1 MYVYMSH
8 ELCDINF
15 GSVISSKKKKS
26 MSGCTCSFFKI
37 LFIYLGHWIHALC
50 FKSELSRSFF
60 FELFS
65 IEVLN
70 SLTLLINWAVK
81 VNFFRDRIAFLN
93 GKESHYS
100 DSAFLIKHC
109 FIFKISIFHG
119 FLKQFR
125 VEVLSQN
132 VCVKTIQEVTQQKCL
147 LKMIPIA
154 FRYQVFPP

>member
-1 MYVYMSH
+1 M
-8 ELCDINF
+8 L
-15 GSVISSKKKKS
+15 
-26 MSGCTCSFFKI
+26 FFKNLI
-37 LFIYLGHWIHALC
+37 HLFGTLNTRIML
-50 FKSELSRSFF
+50 F
-60 FELFS
+60 FEFFS

-100 DSAFLIKHC
+100 DSTFLIKHC
-109 FIFKISIFHG
+109 FIFKISLFHG

-147 LKMIPIA
+147 LLESVTHTHSAVQQTPAPFTIPSYLTYTYSYKQWKQ
-154 FRYQVFPP
+154 FWLNWK